1 MMRTSTV
8 TEESNRKDVAP
19 ASSFVKETTGIRRL
33 ATLVPVIRTTILQIE
48 SSGNHENTDW

>member
-19 ASSFVKETTGIRRL
+19 ASSLVNETTGIRRL